1 MNTNSS
7 THHAFPVFGLLFGFL
22 GCSLLGFL
30 IGFFYLFSIA
40 PKPISTSDA
49 IPGVDPDAE
58 PALVSFNNR
67 VYYYRSS
74 SFRQNAQALVKKL
87 YASSTNQ
94 IEISPLE
101 LNAWAAANL
110 SSAGNFSSSGDTSE
124 TPAIS
129 FTPGVPVFQIA
140 DKQLHLA
147 YPLEV
152 EAWDQRLEL
161 MLISSGDFTSTN
173 RGPDWDPQ
181 RLYINS
187 ARVPFRK
194 FVYSFAKPKIL
205 NAVSKHAE
213 AEKLTT
219 AWKMVKSIR
228 VGDATLTIVR
238 K

>member
-1 MNTNSS
+1 MNRNSS
-7 THHAFPVFGLLFGFL
+7 THHAFPVFGLLFGFI
-22 GCSLLGFL
+22 GCALLGFL
-30 IGFFYLFSIA
+30 IGFFYLFSIPA
-40 PKPISTSDA
+40 KPISTSDPL
-49 IPGVDPDAE
+49 PGVNSEAE

-87 YASSTNQ
+87 YASSSNQ

-110 SSAGNFSSSGDTSE
+110 STNNNYSSSGDNAETSS
-124 TPAIS
+124 IS
-129 FTPGVPVFQIA
+129 FNPGVPVFQIA
-140 DKQLHLA
+140 DRQLHLA
-147 YPLEV
+147 YPLEI

-161 MLISSGDFTSTN
+161 LLISSGDFVSTTH
-173 RGPDWDPQ
+173 GPDWNPQ

-187 ARVPFRK
+187 APIPFK
-194 FVYSFAKPKIL
+194 QAAYNFAKPKFL
-205 NAVSKHAE
+205 KAVSKHAE

-219 AWKMVKSIR
+219 AWKMIKSIQ
-228 VGDATLTIVR
+228 VSEATLTVIR